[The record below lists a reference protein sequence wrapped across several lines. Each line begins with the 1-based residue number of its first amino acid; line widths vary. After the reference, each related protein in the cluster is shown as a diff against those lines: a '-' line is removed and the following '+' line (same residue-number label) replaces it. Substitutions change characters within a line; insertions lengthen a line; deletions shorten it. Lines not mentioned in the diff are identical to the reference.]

1 MHFFALFLQ
10 LSALQALCSVHSAH
24 CVHYFSTFQETTF
37 QGGTIDGA
45 NYSTS
50 RVCLYVFILNFVFCI
65 FKAAQEMM
73 QMMPTSRVFCAI
85 QDKRGCEW
93 ISLLWCNL
101 FSNRATTLME
111 IMKMLK
117 MIKMFKE
124 LKCCKCSTGGQRLQ
138 TAGGAFRLVQDSKL
152 ALEQIPFGR
161 GATILQIIPAQEQIS
176 TYTSIF
182 SVNLCHKATLGH
194 YPGKL
199 HRLFWNMSIPP
210 APKLNVATDL
220 KIFRLIYDCQIGKVF
235 ESPTGLEQGT
245 SCPLDM
251 PWLPLPGCAGDQN
264 NLEFTNNI

>member
-1 MHFFALFLQ
+1 
-10 LSALQALCSVHSAH
+10 
-24 CVHYFSTFQETTF
+24 
-37 QGGTIDGA
+37 
-45 NYSTS
+45 
-50 RVCLYVFILNFVFCI
+50 
-65 FKAAQEMM
+65 
-73 QMMPTSRVFCAI
+73 
-85 QDKRGCEW
+85 
-93 ISLLWCNL
+93 
-101 FSNRATTLME
+101 
-111 IMKMLK
+111 
-117 MIKMFKE
+117 MFKE

-161 GATILQIIPAQEQIS
+161 GATLLQIIPAHQEQIS

-210 APKLNVATDL
+210 APKLQCGNRFEN
-220 KIFRLIYDCQIGKVF
+220 IWSHFRLIYDCQIEKVF

-264 NLEFTNNI
+264 NLSFRWLHRTRTICK

>member
-1 MHFFALFLQ
+1 MHFVALFQQ
-10 LSALQALCSVHSAH
+10 LSALQALCSVHLVHCVH

-45 NYSTS
+45 NYANFKSMF
-50 RVCLYVFILNFVFCI
+50 VCLYFVFCI

-85 QDKRGCEW
+85 QDKRGCEG

-101 FSNRATTLME
+101 FSNRATTLMQ

-117 MIKMFKE
+117 MIKMLKMFKE

-152 ALEQIPFGR
+152 ALEQIPFGG

-176 TYTSIF
+176 TFFYQCGSLSF
-182 SVNLCHKATLGH
+182 GNFGALSRQA
-194 YPGKL
+194 
-199 HRLFWNMSIPP
+199 S
-210 APKLNVATDL
+210 
-220 KIFRLIYDCQIGKVF
+220 
-235 ESPTGLEQGT
+235 
-245 SCPLDM
+245 
-251 PWLPLPGCAGDQN
+251 
-264 NLEFTNNI
+264 

>member
-1 MHFFALFLQ
+1 MFNRWPKVTNSWRSFPACAGF
-10 LSALQALCSVHSAH
+10 QAGAWADPVRSQS
-24 CVHYFSTFQETTF
+24 YNST
-37 QGGTIDGA
+37 
-45 NYSTS
+45 NH
-50 RVCLYVFILNFVFCI
+50 
-65 FKAAQEMM
+65 
-73 QMMPTSRVFCAI
+73 
-85 QDKRGCEW
+85 
-93 ISLLWCNL
+93 
-101 FSNRATTLME
+101 
-111 IMKMLK
+111 
-117 MIKMFKE
+117 
-124 LKCCKCSTGGQRLQ
+124 
-138 TAGGAFRLVQDSKL
+138 
-152 ALEQIPFGR
+152 
-161 GATILQIIPAQEQIS
+161 PAQEQIS

-264 NLEFTNNI
+264 NLSFRWLHRTRTICK

>member
-1 MHFFALFLQ
+1 MVQ
-10 LSALQALCSVHSAH
+10 
-24 CVHYFSTFQETTF
+24 
-37 QGGTIDGA
+37 IMP
-45 NYSTS
+45 TS
-50 RVCLYVFILNFVFCI
+50 RVCLYVCILNFVFCI

-85 QDKRGCEW
+85 QDKRGCEG

-111 IMKMLK
+111 IMKML
-117 MIKMFKE
+117 KMFKE

-161 GATILQIIPAQEQIS
+161 GCYNS
-176 TYTSIF
+176 TNHSSARANLNLSYTSIF

-210 APKLNVATDL
+210 APKA
-220 KIFRLIYDCQIGKVF
+220 
-235 ESPTGLEQGT
+235 
-245 SCPLDM
+245 
-251 PWLPLPGCAGDQN
+251 
-264 NLEFTNNI
+264 

>member
-1 MHFFALFLQ
+1 MFNRWPKVTNSWRSFPACAGF
-10 LSALQALCSVHSAH
+10 QAGAWADPVRSRS
-24 CVHYFSTFQETTF
+24 YNST
-37 QGGTIDGA
+37 
-45 NYSTS
+45 NH
-50 RVCLYVFILNFVFCI
+50 
-65 FKAAQEMM
+65 
-73 QMMPTSRVFCAI
+73 
-85 QDKRGCEW
+85 
-93 ISLLWCNL
+93 
-101 FSNRATTLME
+101 
-111 IMKMLK
+111 
-117 MIKMFKE
+117 
-124 LKCCKCSTGGQRLQ
+124 
-138 TAGGAFRLVQDSKL
+138 
-152 ALEQIPFGR
+152 
-161 GATILQIIPAQEQIS
+161 PAQEQIS

-264 NLEFTNNI
+264 NLCFRWNHRTRTICK

>member
-1 MHFFALFLQ
+1 MVQ
-10 LSALQALCSVHSAH
+10 
-24 CVHYFSTFQETTF
+24 
-37 QGGTIDGA
+37 IMP
-45 NYSTS
+45 TS
-50 RVCLYVFILNFVFCI
+50 RVCLYVCILYFVFCI

-85 QDKRGCEW
+85 QDKRGCEG

-101 FSNRATTLME
+101 FSNRRATTLME

-264 NLEFTNNI
+264 NLSFRWLHRTRTICK

>member
-1 MHFFALFLQ
+1 MVQ
-10 LSALQALCSVHSAH
+10 
-24 CVHYFSTFQETTF
+24 
-37 QGGTIDGA
+37 IMP
-45 NYSTS
+45 TS
-50 RVCLYVFILNFVFCI
+50 RVCLYVCILNFVFCI

-85 QDKRGCEW
+85 QDKRGCEG

-111 IMKMLK
+111 IMKML
-117 MIKMFKE
+117 KMFKE

-152 ALEQIPFGR
+152 ALEQIPFGG

-210 APKLNVATDL
+210 APKA
-220 KIFRLIYDCQIGKVF
+220 
-235 ESPTGLEQGT
+235 
-245 SCPLDM
+245 
-251 PWLPLPGCAGDQN
+251 
-264 NLEFTNNI
+264 